1 LYDNVFL
8 GITAVGMTFVII
20 AGQID
25 LSVASTLAL
34 SGMAAA
40 LAMAHLANFWFVG
53 ALAGLGTGALVG
65 LINGTLTTRLAI
77 PSFLVTLGTL
87 SAARGLA
94 MMVTDTKP
102 VIITNERYFR
112 IFGEGNLFGL
122 PAPIAWTL
130 AATIGGV
137 LLLHYNIFGRR
148 IYAAGGNPTAA
159 LYSGIQIKRVT
170 TWAFVLTGA
179 LAGLAALILSAR
191 SHAARPDVVQGMEL
205 DVIASVILGGC
216 SLFGGRGFILGTL
229 LGSLISERSTTDLFS
244 GRSRRCS
251 SSSRARS
258 SRRRRLHETLA
269 RQKRALG
276 ACCRPQI
283 KRRLEERPRVPMKFS
298 TCQICACVWRRC
310 GRACV
315 SIVRRLARPASCVK
329 GVDLRRWGRL
339 DRGAR
344 PAWREGG
351 LRDELKLSDAD
362 AEKVKQATLRSAS
375 RCRPSISTGR
385 NCRCRASP
393 TRSRNTA
400 SRSRESHRRIPGRQT
415 DCGH

>member
-1 LYDNVFL
+1 MTDPIASRVAAPSPRPHPDRLRQLARTLLRGERPYMLYIAFAILLVVFSLASPWFLSIDNFL
-8 GITAVGMTFVII
+8 NIGRQTTLVSIVAVGMTFVII
-20 AGQID
+20 ARQID
-25 LSVASTLAL
+25 LSVGSTLAL

-40 LAMAHLANFWFVG
+40 LAMSHVENSWIVG
-53 ALAGLGTGALVG
+53 AIAGLGTGGVVG
-65 LINGTLTTRLAI
+65 LLNGLLTTRLTI

-94 MMVTDTKP
+94 LMVTNTKP
-102 VIITNERYFR
+102 VIITDETYFSL
-112 IFGEGNLFGL
+112 FGEGSFLGI

-229 LGSLISERSTTDLFS
+229 LGSLIIGTLNN
-244 GRSRRCS
+244 GLVLLGVS
-251 SSSRARS
+251 SPMQLIIKGAIIVAAVAF
-258 SRRRRLHETLA
+258 T
-269 RQKRALG
+269 KR
-276 ACCRPQI
+276 
-283 KRRLEERPRVPMKFS
+283 
-298 TCQICACVWRRC
+298 
-310 GRACV
+310 
-315 SIVRRLARPASCVK
+315 
-329 GVDLRRWGRL
+329 
-339 DRGAR
+339 
-344 PAWREGG
+344 
-351 LRDELKLSDAD
+351 
-362 AEKVKQATLRSAS
+362 
-375 RCRPSISTGR
+375 
-385 NCRCRASP
+385 
-393 TRSRNTA
+393 
-400 SRSRESHRRIPGRQT
+400 
-415 DCGH
+415 